1 MTGVVYTLELEDEC
15 WYVGYTKDPS
25 TRIASHFLKGG
36 SKWTIMHPPIAVT
49 SVVLGDELL
58 ENLATIALMCRHG
71 WEKVRGGNYCAVN
84 MTAAP
89 QCIKTAMQYA
99 QGTDEL
105 IVNGTSGAHTCQF
118 LNNPE
123 GGNNAWRAYI
133 RGPKAS
139 RECLRGV
146 KTIYAPTEQALHT
159 KITAWAE

>member
-15 WYVGYTKDPS
+15 WYVGWTKDPS
-25 TRIASHFLKGG
+25 TRIASHFLGAG

-71 WEKVRGGNYCAVN
+71 WEKVRGGNYCAVG
-84 MTAAP
+84 MTTAP
-89 QCIKTAMQYA
+89 QCIKTAMRYA

-105 IVNGTSGAHTCQF
+105 VISGHTCQF
-118 LNNPE
+118 LHNPE

-133 RGPKAS
+133 RGHKAS
-139 RECLRGV
+139 QECLRGV
-146 KTIYAPTEQALHT
+146 KTIYAPTKEALHT